1 MAYKIHVAKKKN
13 KKIQVASTENY
24 LAISALAVKQYGAG
38 QATVQPKGI
47 GM

>member
-1 MAYKIHVAKKKN
+1 MAIMAYKIHVAL

-38 QATVQPKGI
+38 QATVQPKRI